1 MSLLWRLSWANLR
14 VRRTRMALTAAA
26 IALSVSL
33 VVAVTSGYAT
43 TEAAAMRMLG
53 TFLGTVDARIVR
65 GGDAFAGVPASVVDD
80 LRRDPDVAL
89 AVGRIEMQASLIDH
103 AGRPVEGRSIL
114 AIGLQR
120 PEDDRVEAL
129 ELIEGDWFDTAEGD
143 VVVIDQVTAAL
154 LKDPWNYTADESRGR
169 AKVGEW
175 MELPAPHGN
184 LKLRIVGVVHK
195 PKILAMLQPSVYVP
209 VRTLQR
215 WSADG
220 GAPVD
225 RVSSVQIDLA
235 PSAEPVPFAERWR
248 ARLADVDPLLKLT
261 LTSEQRSELDRNL
274 MGVRL
279 ASFLGGAIALLAAT
293 FIILSALSMGV
304 NERQRT
310 LAMMRAIGAD
320 KWQLGGLVVVE
331 SLLLAAMGIAVGV
344 PLGLLWVKVLHWMFS
359 DLLQAGIVVSFGGMA
374 FAVGGSLAAALAASI
389 LPAVG
394 ATRTDPLEAM
404 TPLARPGSVRRA
416 MLLAIP
422 GALFAGLDS
431 AIIFTNWRPL
441 VAAFGLTDVD
451 LWARTVQFYLHFS
464 VGLPALMLG
473 FFLMAPLFVVVVER
487 LAGPLVAAAGGLRF
501 SLLRQQ
507 LSGGVWRAAGTA
519 AALMVGLAILVVL
532 QVQGNTV
539 VGGWRLPDKFP
550 DIFIT
555 TFKLGGLTPADVA
568 KIRTVE
574 GIRKD
579 ELLPIAIASPEFGS
593 TIFSIRGAA
602 AMPDATMFFGVDP
615 RLALNMMQLD
625 FRDGTPERAADL
637 MTAHRRHVLVTEEFR
652 KLKGLGV
659 GDRIALKTP
668 LHGVVDYTIAGVVWS
683 PGLDVVVSMFDL
695 GKQFEQRTAASIFG
709 TLEDARDDFGVE
721 NIYLF
726 AANLEPGIQ
735 KEALSAQ
742 VQQKLGAWG
751 VQAGDVRQIKYY
763 IQHHFK
769 KILLMISTVAFSA
782 MAVAALGVANTVMA
796 GVRSRRWQFGIMRS
810 IGVTRGQLLRLVLAE
825 ALLLGLVG
833 VALGLGAG
841 TLLAVNAKQL
851 LLVMVGYDPPF
862 TIPWDMI
869 GIGVLAVL
877 SISLL
882 AGLWPAV
889 SVARS
894 EPLSLLQAGRASG

>member
-1 MSLLWRLSWANLR
+1 MNLLLRLALSNLR
-14 VRRTRMALTAAA
+14 VRRTRTALTAAA

-43 TEAAAMRMLG
+43 TEAAALKMLG
-53 TFLGTVDARIVR
+53 QFLGTIDAKVMR
-65 GGDAFAGVPASVVDD
+65 GGDQFAGVPAG
-80 LRRDPDVAL
+80 LIEELNRDPDVAL
-89 AVGRIEMQASLIDH
+89 AVGRVEMQTSLMDH
-103 AGRPVEGRSIL
+103 AGKTVEGRGIL
-114 AIGLQR
+114 AIGVQR
-120 PEDDRVEAL
+120 PQDDRVDAL
-129 ELIEGDWFDTAEGD
+129 ELIEGGWFDTSDGD
-143 VVVIDQVTAAL
+143 VVVVDQVTAAL
-154 LKDPWNYTADESRGR
+154 VKDQWNYAADESRGR
-169 AKVGEW
+169 VKVGETI
-175 MELPAPHGN
+175 ELPAPHGS
-184 LKLRIVGVVHK
+184 LKLRVVGIVHK
-195 PKILAMLQPSVYVP
+195 PKILAMLQPSLYVP
-209 VRTLQR
+209 ISTLQR
-215 WSADG
+215 WSAAG
-220 GAPVD
+220 GGPAD
-225 RVSSVQIDLA
+225 RVSSIQIDLA
-235 PSAEPVPFAERWR
+235 PSADPAEFAERWR
-248 ARLADVDPLLKLT
+248 ARLEAADPLLTLKLT
-261 LTSEQRSELDRNL
+261 SDQRSELDRNL
-274 MGVRL
+274 FGVRL
-279 ASFLGGAIALLAAT
+279 ASFLGGAVSLLAAT
-293 FIILSALSMGV
+293 FIILSTLSMGV

-310 LAMMRAIGAD
+310 LAMLRAIGAE
-320 KWQLGGLVVVE
+320 KRQLAGLVVLE
-331 SLLLAAMGIAVGV
+331 SLLLAGLGVAVGV
-344 PLGLLWVKVLHWMFS
+344 PLGMLWVQVMHWTFS
-359 DLLQAGIVVSFGGMA
+359 DLLQGGIVISLGGVA
-374 FAVGGSLAAALAASI
+374 FAVGGAMTAAAVASI

-404 TPLARPGSVRRA
+404 TPLARPGPIRRA

-422 GALFAGLDS
+422 GAILAGIDT

-441 VAAFGLTDVD
+441 VAAFGAQDVD
-451 LWARTVQFYLHFS
+451 TWARSVQFYLHFAI
-464 VGLPALMLG
+464 GLPALMLG
-473 FFLMAPLFVVVVER
+473 FFLLAPLFVVLVER
-487 LAGPLVAAAGGLRF
+487 VAGPAVALVLGLRF

-539 VGGWRLPDKFP
+539 VGGWRLPNKFP

-555 TFKLGGLTPADVA
+555 TFKIGGLTPADVA

-574 GIRKD
+574 GIKQD

-602 AMPDATMFFGVDP
+602 TMPEATMFFGVDP
-615 RLALNMMQLD
+615 KLALQMMQLD
-625 FRDGTPERAADL
+625 FRDGTPEEAVRM
-637 MTAHRRHVLVTEEFR
+637 MTANRRHVLVTEEFR

-659 GDRIALKTP
+659 GDTIALKTP
-668 LHGVVDYTIAGVVWS
+668 RQGTIDYTIAGVVWS

-709 TLEDARDDFGVE
+709 TLEDVRDDFGVE
-721 NIYLF
+721 NVYLF

-742 VQQKLGAWG
+742 VQQRLGAWG

-763 IQHHFK
+763 IEHHFQ
-769 KILLMISTVAFSA
+769 KILMMISSVAFSA

-825 ALLLGLVG
+825 AALLGVVG

-841 TLLAVNAKQL
+841 GTMALNAKQL

-862 TIPWDMI
+862 TIPWGMI
-869 GIGVLAVL
+869 GIGAGAVMAI
-877 SISLL
+877 SIL

-894 EPLSLLQAGRASG
+894 EPLTLLQAGRAAG